1 MGRFGFGFA
10 RKVLVVSAMVMVLV
24 SCGSDGDDE
33 SGGGSTTTSTVS
45 TTTAASGG
53 ASVGESVVE
62 PETTAPPEAAAPPLI
77 QGTYEKTSGGGLDT
91 VKATMTCEETTPIE
105 CVLKEEVMSR
115 RMVWDGERFNQTNE
129 STISGPGV
137 PDCKITTSIWIEPQ
151 ETAEIEGTLVVTTY
165 ASGGETGASDPPG
178 CAEGAT
184 VEGGTGKRVG

>member
-10 RKVLVVSAMVMVLV
+10 RKVFVVSAMVMVLV

-33 SGGGSTTTSTVS
+33 SGGSATTTS

-62 PETTAPPEAAAPPLI
+62 PETTAPSKATTPPLI
-77 QGTYEKTSGGGLDT
+77 QGTYEKTAGGGVRT

-105 CVLKEEVMSR
+105 CVLKQEEEESLR
-115 RMVWDGERFNQTNE
+115 LVWDGERFNGTLGT
-129 STISGPGV
+129 TISGGPGAA
-137 PDCKITTSIWIEPQ
+137 DCTVRGSIWIEPK
-151 ETAEIEGTLVVTTY
+151 ETAETEGTLVVTSY
-165 ASGGETGASDPPG
+165 ALGGEMAPSDPPG

-184 VEGGTGKRVG
+184 ITPGIGKRVG